1 MDQNTGPLLEEF
13 QLKLA
18 ETASQTPATISD
30 TERIEVVHYPEDLGD
45 IQPDETNEAIEQILR
60 VVQENEQTRRAPQ
73 TNIPLGYV
81 SNARNSAAQSDAFQ
95 FWAPAEE
102 ASLGIGGIVRH
113 TTLHPDPVHTYG
125 IITKTEGQT
134 LGLDDYATHVYE
146 KDAQPPIES
155 IQPAPSERR
164 PVVNYHVKVLA
175 STQSVQKPVLS
186 GPVYAVSADELA
198 EVHKKQ
204 KTRWLDPSYI
214 LAGFYQDTTGDFGIF
229 AEERS
234 RVLGPKQGHVILS
247 GSPGAGKTSLFLTL
261 VISLYAQLQ
270 NMENGD
276 E

>member
-1 MDQNTGPLLEEF
+1 Q
-13 QLKLA
+13 
-18 ETASQTPATISD
+18 ASA
-30 TERIEVVHYPEDLGD
+30 
-45 IQPDETNEAIEQILR
+45 
-60 VVQENEQTRRAPQ
+60 
-73 TNIPLGYV
+73 PLGYV
-81 SNARNSAAQSDAFQ
+81 SNARNSVAQSDSFQ

-113 TTLHPDPVHTYG
+113 TSSQPDPVHTYG

-134 LGLDDYATHVYE
+134 LGLDDYAIHVYE
-146 KDAQPPIES
+146 QDAHPPIDS
-155 IQPAPSERR
+155 IQLAPSERR

-175 STQSVQKPVLS
+175 STQSMQKPVLS
-186 GPVYAVSADELA
+186 GPVYAVAADELA
-198 EVHKKQ
+198 EVHKKE
-204 KTRWLDPSYI
+204 KTQWLDPSYI
-214 LAGFYQDTTGDFGIF
+214 LTGFYQDTTGDFGIF

-270 NMENGD
+270 NMENSD

>member
-1 MDQNTGPLLEEF
+1 
-13 QLKLA
+13 
-18 ETASQTPATISD
+18 
-30 TERIEVVHYPEDLGD
+30 
-45 IQPDETNEAIEQILR
+45 
-60 VVQENEQTRRAPQ
+60 
-73 TNIPLGYV
+73 
-81 SNARNSAAQSDAFQ
+81 
-95 FWAPAEE
+95 
-102 ASLGIGGIVRH
+102 
-113 TTLHPDPVHTYG
+113 VHTYG

-146 KDAQPPIES
+146 KDAKPPIES

-175 STQSVQKPVLS
+175 STQSIQKPVLS
-186 GPVYAVSADELA
+186 GPVYAVAADELA
-198 EVHKKQ
+198 EVHRKEKLS
-204 KTRWLDPSYI
+204 WLDPDYI
-214 LAGFYQDTTGDFGIF
+214 LAGFYQDGRGDFGIF

-270 NMENGD
+270 NMENDD

>member
-1 MDQNTGPLLEEF
+1 MDQYTEPLLEEV

-18 ETASQTPATISD
+18 ETASETTAAISD
-30 TERIEVVHYPEDLGD
+30 AERIEVVHYPEDLGD
-45 IQPDETNEAIEQILR
+45 TQPDETNEAIEQML
-60 VVQENEQTRRAPQ
+60 QAAYENEQAQRIPQ
-73 TNIPLGYV
+73 ADIPLGYV
-81 SNARNSAAQSDAFQ
+81 SNARNSAAQSDTFQ

-102 ASLGIGGIVRH
+102 ASLGIGSIIRH
-113 TTLHPDPVHTYG
+113 TSSYPGSVHTYG

-146 KDAQPPIES
+146 KDAQPPVDS

-164 PVVNYHVKVLA
+164 PIVNYHVKVLA
-175 STQSVQKPVLS
+175 STQRTQKPVLS
-186 GPVYAVSADELA
+186 GPVYAVAADELA
-198 EVHKKQ
+198 EIYKKE
-204 KTRWLDPSYI
+204 KINWLDPDYI
-214 LAGFYQDTTGDFGIF
+214 LAGFYQDAKGDFGIF

-270 NMENGD
+270 NMDNDNE
-276 E
+276 

>member
-1 MDQNTGPLLEEF
+1 MDQNTRPPLEEF
-13 QLKLA
+13 QIALA
-18 ETASQTPATISD
+18 ETAQTMPTTLPD
-30 TERIEVVHYPEDLGD
+30 TERIEVVHYPEDLGES
-45 IQPDETNEAIEQILR
+45 QPDETNEAIEQILR
-60 VVQENEQTRRAPQ
+60 AAHENEHTQRVPQ
-73 TNIPLGYV
+73 VSVPLGYV
-81 SNARNSAAQSDAFQ
+81 SNARNSVAQSDSFQ
-95 FWAPAEE
+95 FWSPAEE
-102 ASLGIGGIVRH
+102 APLGIGSIVRH
-113 TTLHPDPVHTYG
+113 TSSQPELVHTYG

-134 LGLDDYATHVYE
+134 LGLDDYAIHVYE
-146 KDAQPPIES
+146 QDAQPSIDS

-175 STQSVQKPVLS
+175 STQSMQKPVLS
-186 GPVYAVSADELA
+186 GPVYAVAADELA

-204 KTRWLDPSYI
+204 KDQWLDPNYI
-214 LAGFYQDTTGDFGIF
+214 LAGFYQDTKGDFGIF

>member
-1 MDQNTGPLLEEF
+1 MDQNMGPLLEEL
-13 QLKLA
+13 QLKLVDNTG
-18 ETASQTPATISD
+18 ETSSTISEA
-30 TERIEVVHYPEDLGD
+30 ERIEVVHYPEDLGD
-45 IQPDETNEAIEQILR
+45 TQPDETNEAIEQILR
-60 VVQENEQTRRAPQ
+60 VLHENEQMQRVPQ
-73 TNIPLGYV
+73 TDVPLGYV

-113 TTLHPDPVHTYG
+113 TTLHPYLVHTYG

-146 KDAQPPIES
+146 KDARPPIES

-164 PVVNYHVKVLA
+164 PIVNYHVKVLA
-175 STQSVQKPVLS
+175 STQPVQKPVLS
-186 GPVYAVSADELA
+186 GPVYAVSANELA
-198 EVHKKQ
+198 EVHKKD
-204 KTRWLDPSYI
+204 KTRWLDPDYI
-214 LAGFYQDTTGDFGIF
+214 LAGFYQDAKGDFGIF
-229 AEERS
+229 AEERA
-234 RVLGPKQGHVILS
+234 RVLGPKQGHVIFS

-270 NMENGD
+270 NMENND

>member
-1 MDQNTGPLLEEF
+1 MDQDTGPLLEEF

-18 ETASQTPATISD
+18 ETAHETPAIISD
-30 TERIEVVHYPEDLGD
+30 TERIEIVHYPEDLGD
-45 IQPDETNEAIEQILR
+45 TQPDEANEAIEQILQA
-60 VVQENEQTRRAPQ
+60 VHENEQTRRVAQ
-73 TNIPLGYV
+73 ANAPLGYV
-81 SNARNSAAQSDAFQ
+81 SNARNSAAQSDTFQ
-95 FWAPAEE
+95 FWAPTEG

-113 TTLHPDPVHTYG
+113 TSSYPGLVHTYG

-146 KDAQPPIES
+146 KDARPPIES
-155 IQPAPSERR
+155 IQPAPSERH

-175 STQSVQKPVLS
+175 STQSIQKPVLS

-198 EVHKKQ
+198 EVHKKE
-204 KTRWLDPSYI
+204 KMHWLDPDYI
-214 LAGFYQDTTGDFGIF
+214 LAGFYQDAKGDFGIF

-234 RVLGPKQGHVILS
+234 RVLGPKQGHVIFS

-270 NMENGD
+270 NMKNDD